1 MDNDIKPSTLLL
13 IGGGIALFVSTF
25 LDWTDD
31 ASVNGWSTEN
41 FGTMGIILAAISLG
55 LTISVISTT
64 FGELTAP
71 ESILG
76 FSQDQL
82 NLVLGL
88 ISFFMLF
95 PVEFIDNTGTGILIG
110 WLAAVAIIAGA
121 WIDLNEES
129 QQSPPIEF

>member
-13 IGGGIALFVSTF
+13 VGGGIALFVSTF
-25 LDWTDD
+25 LDWTSG
-31 ASVNGWSTEN
+31 ASINGWSTEN
-41 FGTMGIILAAISLG
+41 FGTMGIVLAAISLG

-88 ISFFMLF
+88 IPFFMLF

-110 WLAAVAIIAGA
+110 WLASVAIIAGA